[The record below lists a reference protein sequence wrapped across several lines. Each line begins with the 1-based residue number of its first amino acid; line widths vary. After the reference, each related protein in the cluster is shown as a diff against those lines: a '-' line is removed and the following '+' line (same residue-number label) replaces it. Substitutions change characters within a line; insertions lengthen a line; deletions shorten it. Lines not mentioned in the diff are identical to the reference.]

1 MDDIEVMVMGRTVA
15 TLARQTEHD
24 RFSPGRYPFTYA
36 YDLLREFNELI
47 PVEVLDRLDFFV
59 NSRSCMAAV
68 TGLWARDLGVD
79 KIDLLIGL
87 ADAFLEYHEV
97 IVSGEQL
104 IAAILEARKKAD
116 NVAQINAARRQS

>member
-1 MDDIEVMVMGRTVA
+1 MGRTVA

-36 YDLLREFNELI
+36 YDLLREHRSLV
-47 PVEVLDRLDFFV
+47 PDSVRAQAVEGD
-59 NSRSCMAAV
+59 NSRANMAYV
-68 TGLWARDLGVD
+68 CRVWAQEIGVAQ
-79 KIDLLIGL
+79 LELVIGL

-104 IAAILEARKKAD
+104 IAATLEARKKAD
-116 NVAQINAARRQS
+116 SVAQINAARRQS

>member
-1 MDDIEVMVMGRTVA
+1 MDDLEIMVLGRTVA
-15 TLARQTEHD
+15 TLPRKTEHD
-24 RFSPGRYPFTYA
+24 RFSPGRYPYTYA

-47 PVEVLDRLDFFV
+47 PAEVLSRLDFFV

-68 TGLWARDLGVD
+68 TGLWARDLGVE

-97 IVSGEQL
+97 IVSGEEL
-104 IAAILEARKKAD
+104 IAAVLKARQLTD
-116 NVAQINAARRQS
+116 RVAEVNEARRQG